1 MATPWIAALLLA
13 AVAAP
18 VAVES
23 PLTIGA
29 LPPLPLAKDRCAL
42 VLWERATRRRVAM
55 IESNPGSVRVLS
67 GGIITALPETSAD
80 GERVVGFAPHARYG
94 DARLQVETSLAIV
107 ANDSG
112 AGGALIR
119 DGVITVTGSDGV
131 AVVAPVAGIVGCGG

>member
-18 VAVES
+18 VAMES
-23 PLTIGA
+23 PLPIGA

-80 GERVVGFAPHARYG
+80 GERVVGFASHARYG
-94 DARLQVETSLAIV
+94 DARLQVETTLAIV

-112 AGGALIR
+112 AGGALIH